1 MGYFDKVE
9 SIYPSLTKSEK
20 KIADYIKD
28 NGENVVFMS
37 IKQLTE
43 DIKVGDATVVRFY
56 KKVGYTG
63 FQDLKMDLAKEDFS
77 EKYDDSDNY
86 IEKIALNYKEIIEST
101 KSLVDS
107 DKIKIFVEM
116 IKKSKKIFFY
126 GIGASGL
133 AALEAEMTFFRAGL
147 HTKAIID
154 SHFQAMNSAIL
165 DNNCMVIAFSL
176 SGTTAD
182 IYDALEIAKQNGAYI
197 VVITNYLLSPVGEL
211 ADIIF
216 TTSKKESL
224 LEGGSLSAKI
234 SQLYIIDILCTAYS
248 LTNKEKYL
256 SVRSKSAMA
265 ILNKRKD

>member
-1 MGYFDKVE
+1 MGYFDRVE

-20 KIADYIKD
+20 KVADYIKG

-37 IKQLTE
+37 IKELTE

-86 IEKIALNYKEIIEST
+86 IEKIALNYKGIIDST

-107 DKIKIFVEM
+107 DKIKVFVDE
-116 IKKSKKIFFY
+116 IKKAKKVFVY
-126 GIGASGL
+126 GVGASGL
-133 AALEAEMTFFRAGL
+133 AAQEAEMTFFRTGL
-147 HTKAIID
+147 HTKSIVD

-165 DNNCMVIAFSL
+165 DSESMVIAFSL
-176 SGTTAD
+176 SGTTTD
-182 IYDALEIAKQNGAYI
+182 IYDALTIAKENGAFI
-197 VVITNYLLSPVGEL
+197 VVITNYVLSQIDEL
-211 ADIIF
+211 ADLVF
-216 TTSKKESL
+216 TTAKKESL

-234 SQLYIIDILCTAYS
+234 SQLYIIDILCTAYALS
-248 LTNKEKYL
+248 NKEHYL
-256 SVRSKSAMA
+256 SVRSKAARA